1 MSKGYEPARMCVI
14 CRRRF
19 AKSQLLRHVLAP
31 AALNGPDGETRADAG
46 KSGLEADEAQ
56 ARPGRGWYV
65 CSDPECR
72 EKFLKL
78 GRVRRKRK
86 GV

>member
-1 MSKGYEPARMCVI
+1 MAGGHEPARMCVI

-31 AALNGPDGETRADAG
+31 SAETEGETRAGAG
-46 KSGLEADEAQ
+46 KSGLEADEAR

-65 CSDPECR
+65 CSDPQCR

>member
-1 MSKGYEPARMCVI
+1 MRMCVI

-19 AKSQLLRHVLAP
+19 AKSQLLRHVLVPAP
-31 AALNGPDGETRADAG
+31 SDGPDGEARADAG
-46 KSGLEADEAQ
+46 KSGLEADKAQ

>member
-1 MSKGYEPARMCVI
+1 MSGGHQPTRMCVI

-19 AKSQLLRHVLAP
+19 AKSQLLRHVLP
-31 AALNGPDGETRADAG
+31 PADADRTPDSAG
-46 KSGLEADEAQ
+46 ESGLEADKAQ
-56 ARPGRGWYV
+56 VRPGRGWYV

-72 EKFLKL
+72 KKFSKL
-78 GRVRRKRK
+78 GRIRRKRK